1 MKFVHLFLQGSY
13 PVFHVVLCLDLFISI
28 LCPEMHAG
36 LQIFGFLKADIV
48 VICFHLKSFRYS
60 LGN

>member
-36 LQIFGFLKADIV
+36 LQIFGFLKADVV
-48 VICFHLKSFRYS
+48 VICFYLK
-60 LGN
+60 